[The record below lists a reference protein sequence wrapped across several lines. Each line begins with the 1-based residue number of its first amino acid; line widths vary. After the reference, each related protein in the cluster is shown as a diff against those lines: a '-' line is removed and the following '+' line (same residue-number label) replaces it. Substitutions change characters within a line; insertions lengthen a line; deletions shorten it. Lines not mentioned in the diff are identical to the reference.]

1 MAITPGGG
9 VYRRLRHR
17 LAASAR
23 VRRIGALAWR
33 VLARLDSPLRRWV
46 AVGVLIVLLGGTS
59 VVASAGFGT
68 ATAEDAQ
75 LAGRPVPAGQLE
87 AVAAAAHACPVL
99 TPARLAGQLMAAS
112 GFDANAKAAN
122 GGTEVAGLT
131 DAAWDRWKPA
141 PTSQRSDPAA
151 NITALAH
158 LTCDLVGQVRQAGIG
173 GDLWRLAL
181 GAYHSGVAAVRA
193 AKGVPQAATG
203 YVNQVSGYAAWYA
216 RRPGTGTSSGEST
229 GPIGVVPSSG
239 TDAKPVPDVYLAA
252 VLAAGRSCPALSPGR
267 VAAQLMASSGFNPNL
282 LGAHS
287 AQGIAQFNPQVWARY
302 APSPSTTSPWDPS
315 VAVPS
320 LGLTMCAL
328 VGELSGMEKDPYP
341 LALAAFRVGPDAVR
355 RAGGVPDDAGLRDY
369 IKLVTGYVSH
379 YQQDPRLGGKPA
391 GVPSPTATPRPGVKP
406 STPVAQPGGGSTPGG
421 TTSGGSTPGQHT
433 PGGASPSRPAQTR
446 PTTSAPKPDWQTLVV
461 QGTSVLKLNQS
472 WRTNRLNFVLASDG
486 NVLLYDQGKLV
497 WQTRTGGKGGDH
509 LVFQGDGHLVLYSKA
524 NATLWSSGTAGNNG
538 AILVLQADG
547 NVTISIGGRGLWH
560 TGTANG

>member
-23 VRRIGALAWR
+23 VRRVGELAR
-33 VLARLDSPLRRWV
+33 RGLDRLDSPVRRWV
-46 AVGVLIVLLGGTS
+46 AVGVLIVLLGGTG

-87 AVAAAAHACPVL
+87 AIAAAAHACPVL

-131 DAAWDRWKPA
+131 DAAWNTWKPA
-141 PTSQRSDPAA
+141 STSQRSDPAA

-181 GAYHSGVAAVRA
+181 GAYHSGVDAVRA

-216 RRPGTGTSSGEST
+216 RRPGTGTSSGEPT

-239 TDAKPVPDVYLAA
+239 TAAKPVPDVYLAA

-282 LGAHS
+282 LGTHS

-315 VAVPS
+315 VAIPS

-369 IKLVTGYVSH
+369 ITLVTGYVSH

-391 GVPSPTATPRPGVKP
+391 GTPSPTATPHPGVKP
-406 STPVAQPGGGSTPGG
+406 STPVAQPGGGSTPAG
-421 TTSGGSTPGQHT
+421 TTPGGSTPGHT
-433 PGGASPSRPAQTR
+433 PGGTSPSRPPQTR
-446 PTTSAPKPDWQTLVV
+446 PTTSPPKPDWQTLVV
-461 QGTSVLKLNQS
+461 QGTSVLQLNQS
-472 WRTNRLNFVLASDG
+472 WRTNRLNLVLASDG

-497 WQTRTGGKGGDH
+497 WQTRTGGKGGHH
-509 LVFQGDGHLVLYSKA
+509 LVFQGDGHLVLYTKA